1 MRFAQERKTLAGKPN
16 MEERGAVKKVFRVFS
31 ESFFL
36 EKLDRVIDW
45 FDTLERLIK
54 RRLGWECVYG
64 DF

>member
-1 MRFAQERKTLAGKPN
+1 